1 MARAGRRRYNLRMN
15 DADLLELAAGLA
27 RRAAAAIEAVRRA
40 GFVVERKTDESPVTE
55 ADRIAE
61 ALIVEGLRTAA
72 PGIPVVAEEEVEAG
86 VAPGG
91 PARRFW
97 LVDPLDGTKGFARG
111 SGEYAVCIGLVE
123 DGAAL
128 LGAIALPATGELFGG
143 LRGAGAWK
151 EAGEGEPRRP
161 VRVRRSPPE
170 GVVALVSRQYAD
182 DPRLLR
188 FLAGRRVAE
197 RRGLSSALKF
207 CRVAEGEADLYARF
221 GPTMEWDSAAGQ
233 AIVEAA
239 GGSVVD
245 LDDAPLRYGKPG
257 WRNPDF
263 VCRGAA

>member
-1 MARAGRRRYNLRMN
+1 MN

-55 ADRIAE
+55 ADRVAE
-61 ALIVEGLRTAA
+61 ALIVEGLRAAA
-72 PGIPVVAEEEVEAG
+72 PDVPVVAEEEVEAG
-86 VAPGG
+86 IAPAAHS
-91 PARRFW
+91 ARRFW

-123 DGAAL
+123 EGRAR

-143 LRGAGAWK
+143 LESAGAWK
-151 EAGEGEPRRP
+151 ETDGGPRRP
-161 VRVRRSPPE
+161 INVRPVPE
-170 GVVALVSRQYAD
+170 AGMVALVSRRYAD
-182 DPRLLR
+182 DPRLAR

-207 CRVAEGEADLYARF
+207 CRVAEGEADIYARF

-239 GGSVVD
+239 GGAVVD
-245 LDDAPLRYGKPG
+245 LDAAPLRYGKAG

-263 VCRGAA
+263 VCYGGS